1 MEEFLGK
8 HNLWK
13 VAQEKVENFSKK
25 MTYPKI
31 TLVTKNTPIK
41 QRPSQ
46 DFFNIRSTKH
56 FKELIPTSQE
66 LFQKQNRNTSQL
78 IL

>member
-13 VAQEKVENFSKK
+13 LTQEKVENFSKT

-31 TLVTKNTPIK
+31 ALVTKNTPIK

-46 DFFNIRSTKH
+46 DVFNIC
-56 FKELIPTSQE
+56 FY
-66 LFQKQNRNTSQL
+66 
-78 IL
+78 